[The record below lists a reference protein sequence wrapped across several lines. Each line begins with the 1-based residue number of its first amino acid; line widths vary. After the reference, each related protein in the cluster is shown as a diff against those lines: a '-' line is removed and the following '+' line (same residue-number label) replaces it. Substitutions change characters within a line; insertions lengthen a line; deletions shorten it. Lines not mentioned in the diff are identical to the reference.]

1 MTKLLIQTHGG
12 LYVSFSY
19 DIGRSFKE
27 LDMVVAVSNEYEILK
42 FSFLTIYK
50 CYMDESQPL
59 NLHDLRMLQNK
70 QIGIELEKMALI
82 LNDNDLAAIGKN
94 AKEKK
99 LNKEILDKSNQ
110 IIESLGIQ
118 LQSISTLC

>member
-118 LQSISTLC
+118 PQSISTLC